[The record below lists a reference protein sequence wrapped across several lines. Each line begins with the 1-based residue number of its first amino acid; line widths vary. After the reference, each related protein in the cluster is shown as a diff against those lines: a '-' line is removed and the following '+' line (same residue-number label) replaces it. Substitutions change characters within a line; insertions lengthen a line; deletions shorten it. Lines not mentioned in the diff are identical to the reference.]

1 MKVWKE
7 FKEFAFKGN
16 VLDMAV
22 GVIIGT
28 AFSKIVSSIVSD
40 LVMPLFAY
48 LTSGMKFTDMKWI
61 LNAETEAAVT
71 YGNFIQNVIDFF
83 IIALSVFF
91 FVRIISKTKDKLVK
105 KEEVVVVEEE
115 PKGPTTEELLIEI
128 RDLLKK

>member
-1 MKVWKE
+1 MKIWKE
-7 FKEFAFKGN
+7 FKDFAFKGN

-40 LVMPLFAY
+40 LVMPLFGY
-48 LTSGMKFTDMKWI
+48 LTSGMKFTDMKWV
-61 LNAETEAAVT
+61 LDAETEAAIT

-83 IIALSVFF
+83 IIALSVFL
-91 FVRIISKTKDKLVK
+91 FVRLISKTKGKLVK
-105 KEEVVVVEEE
+105 KEEEVVEEA
-115 PKGPTTEELLIEI
+115 PKGPTTEELLTEI